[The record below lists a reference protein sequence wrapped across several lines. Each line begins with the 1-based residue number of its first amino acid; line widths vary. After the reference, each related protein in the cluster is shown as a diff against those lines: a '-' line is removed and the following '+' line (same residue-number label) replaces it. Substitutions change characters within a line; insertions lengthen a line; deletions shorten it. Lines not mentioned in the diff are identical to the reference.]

1 MNRLGLRLLLGMAV
15 MLCGQNAIAKN
26 RLTDP
31 IKVARECKTE
41 VELLCKG
48 VRPGG
53 QRMVNCLKNKM
64 AELSTACS
72 SALKSAE

>member
-1 MNRLGLRLLLGMAV
+1 MNRLNLLSAIAV
-15 MLCGQNAIAKN
+15 TLYGQNAFAKS

-31 IKVARECKTE
+31 VKIARECKSE

-53 QRMVNCLKNKM
+53 QRMVNCLKKNT
-64 AELSTACS
+64 AELSIPCS
-72 SALKSAE
+72 AALKSAEPF

>member
-1 MNRLGLRLLLGMAV
+1 MNHLLLLFGIAIA
-15 MLCGQNAIAKN
+15 LFSQNALAKN

-31 IKVARECKTE
+31 LKIARECKSE

-53 QRMVNCLKNKM
+53 QRMVNCLKEKV
-64 AELSTACS
+64 AELSPAG
-72 SALKSAE
+72 SASLRSAE

>member
-1 MNRLGLRLLLGMAV
+1 MNRFSLLLAIAAT
-15 MLCGQNAIAKN
+15 LCGQNAFAKS

-31 IKVARECKTE
+31 VKIARECKSE

-53 QRMVNCLKNKM
+53 QRMVNCLKKNT
-64 AELSTACS
+64 AQLSIPCS
-72 SALKSAE
+72 AALKSAEPF

>member
-1 MNRLGLRLLLGMAV
+1 MNWLSLPLAIAV
-15 MLCGQNAIAKN
+15 MLYGQNAFAKS

-31 IKVARECKTE
+31 IKIARECKSE

-53 QRMVNCLKNKM
+53 QRMVNCLKKNT
-64 AELSTACS
+64 AELSIPCS
-72 SALKSAE
+72 AALKSAEPF